1 MNKYTPGQLKG
12 MAQEALDSR
21 ATGGVDYLFVVMTLC
36 GRTGLAE
43 REVERRIEQLAAT
56 GECE

>member
-1 MNKYTPGQLKG
+1 MSKYTPEQLKS
-12 MAQEALDSR
+12 MAQEALESR
-21 ATGGVDYLFVVMTLC
+21 ATGGVDYLFLVMTLC
-36 GRTGLAE
+36 GRTGLTE